1 MTFEKICRENLLKI
15 AGAFA
20 KATGLST
27 ATVSRRFHG
36 NQAFLD
42 DYRRVECSITISK
55 FGAMVEAFQKEW
67 PKGAVWPLTRP
78 AMISRPGKKV
88 A

>member
-1 MTFEKICRENLLKI
+1 MFEKICRENLLKI

-20 KATGLST
+20 KATGLSI

-42 DYRRVECSITISK
+42 EYRRGGCSITLSK
-55 FGAMVEAFQKEW
+55 FEAMITAFRAEW
-67 PKGAVWPLTRP
+67 PAGAQWPLTRA
-78 AMISRPGKKV
+78 AMIPRPKK
-88 A
+88 